1 MYKYRTI
8 LKEACAERIINKSK
22 FIAYAAP
29 VDSKDEADEF
39 FKRIRDMHRLATHNV
54 PAFVI
59 GENCEHQWA
68 SDDGEP
74 QGTSGVPIVR
84 MMTNEG
90 ITNAAV
96 LVTRYFGGIKLGTG
110 GLMRAYTGSA
120 KLALEAAGICQA
132 YEFVSLSLRLDY
144 AFHSRLLSMA
154 DTCGFAVRN
163 ESFDDKVSLDI
174 LVKENEV
181 SAVRNMLADLTK
193 GQYTELD
200 AKQVLVKKLKYT
212 VDIP

>member
-8 LKEACAERIINKSK
+8 LKEASSEQIINKSK

-29 VDSKDEADEF
+29 VDTKEEADKF
-39 FKRIRDMHRLATHNV
+39 FTKIKSIHRSATHNV

-84 MMTNEG
+84 MMTKEE

-96 LVTRYFGGIKLGTG
+96 IVARYFGGIKLGTG

-120 KLALEAAGICQA
+120 RLALKAAGICQV
-132 YEFVSLSLRLDY
+132 YEYLALSLRLDY

-154 DTCGFAVRN
+154 DAYGFMIQN
-163 ESFDDKVSLDI
+163 ESFDDRVSMDV
-174 LVKENEV
+174 LVKEHE
-181 SAVRNMLADLTK
+181 AFTVRNMLSELTN
-193 GQYTELD
+193 GQYTELG
-200 AKQVLVKKLKYT
+200 AKQVLVKKIKYT